1 MAKATSPVTSQRAL
15 PWTVKRLV
23 LKYCAEMEDSGYWT
37 ASSRSA
43 NSSKLWSFAKVVC
56 DDPAKVNRAHVAKWL
71 ATPNLSA
78 AYRRS
83 RVSTL
88 RGFTKWCV
96 LNGYMKVDPAI
107 AAKAPPVPAALP
119 RALTPGQVAKVLS
132 ACPDSRAR
140 VVVLLMAQEGLR
152 RKEVAEMQVADV
164 DLANSSVLVRGK
176 GGAGQVTRMLPL
188 SDETRQALDDYL
200 TECPASFGPL
210 VRSKVHPDRGIT
222 AHSLGEMVSEVMQ
235 SAGVH
240 VVGDGKSGHA
250 LRHSMAHHMIDN
262 GATVLE
268 VKAALGHATVKTT
281 EVYLRGRVEDLRT
294 AMGGRKYR
302 GAADAEAVR

>member
-1 MAKATSPVTSQRAL
+1 M
-15 PWTVKRLV
+15 VKRLV
-23 LKYCAEMEDSGYWT
+23 LKYCAEMQDSGHWT
-37 ASSRSA
+37 ARTREVH
-43 NSSKLWSFAKVVC
+43 SSKLWSFANSVC
-56 DDPAKVNRAHVAKWL
+56 DDPRQVNRAHVAKWL

-78 AYRRS
+78 GYRRA
-83 RVSTL
+83 RVSAL
-88 RGFTKWCV
+88 KGFTKWCV
-96 LNGYMKVDPAI
+96 LNGHMKVDPAM

-119 RALTPGQVAKVLS
+119 RALTAGQVAKVLS
-132 ACPDSRAR
+132 ACPDSRSRAI
-140 VVVLLMAQEGLR
+140 VTLMVQEGLR
-152 RKEVAEMQVADV
+152 RKEVAEMQTADV
-164 DLANSSVLVRGK
+164 DLANRSVLVRGK

-188 SDETRQALDDYL
+188 SDETVHALDDYL
-200 TECPASFGPL
+200 RECPASFGPL
-210 VRSKVHPDRGIT
+210 IRSKVHPDRGIT
-222 AHSLGEMVSEVMQ
+222 PHSLGEMVSAVMQ

-302 GAADAEAVR
+302 GAE